1 MFNTANA
8 RLVKK
13 HIAQITKTQCRQ
25 WHTTLKNTLQSR
37 FLLGAKTFTLRSLLS
52 IPSVKTINKSN
63 ICTNNSFIY
72 INISFIL
79 INISFIYTF
88 LRGFY
93 IYSPKR
99 LEFSVHLTQTSA
111 PLINKKRSGLMVRS
125 YDGNDNDNVND
136 NSNKRV
142 SH

>member
-1 MFNTANA
+1 MYLIIFNIINA

-13 HIAQITKTQCRQ
+13 RIGQITKTQCGQ
-25 WHTTLKNTLQSR
+25 WRTTLKNTLQSR
-37 FLLGAKTFTLRSLLS
+37 LLLGAKTFTLRSLLS
-52 IPSVKTINKSN
+52 IPLVKTINKSN

-88 LRGFY
+88 QREFY
-93 IYSPKR
+93 IYSPGK

-111 PLINKKRSGLMVRS
+111 PLINKKRERTHGPLPTTSI
-125 YDGNDNDNVND
+125 Y
-136 NSNKRV
+136 
-142 SH
+142 

>member
-37 FLLGAKTFTLRSLLS
+37 FLLGAKRSAPRSLFPD
-52 IPSVKTINKSN
+52 PSLKTINKSN

-79 INISFIYTF
+79 TNISFIYTF
-88 LRGFY
+88 LRGG
-93 IYSPKR
+93 
-99 LEFSVHLTQTSA
+99 E
-111 PLINKKRSGLMVRS
+111 
-125 YDGNDNDNVND
+125 
-136 NSNKRV
+136 NSLPR
-142 SH
+142 

>member
-1 MFNTANA
+1 MFNIIST
-8 RLVKK
+8 RLLKK
-13 HIAQITKTQCRQ
+13 RIAQITKTQCRQ

-37 FLLGAKTFTLRSLLS
+37 LLLGAKTFTLRSLLS

-88 LRGFY
+88 QRELY
-93 IYSPKR
+93 IYSPKC

-111 PLINKKRSGLMVRS
+111 PLINKKKERTNGPPLLR
-125 YDGNDNDNVND
+125 
-136 NSNKRV
+136 
-142 SH
+142 